1 MRFLQKLRSCGI
13 FIIAAVLASCFGLRL
28 KTVVSR
34 ATSHQQLL
42 HMVSTETKSEEKLTT
57 EVALT
62 KAETKELFEGNPIG
76 KMLWDW
82 LWRQN
87 FMKPSDPGASPTS
100 FGDAATV
107 LRNNI
112 EQVYGGA
119 ESIDGAPIAEGE
131 VKGMLEGSLFLGLQ
145 SYYEKVSMYE
155 LLQA

>member
-1 MRFLQKLRSCGI
+1 MHNCILKLQIMRFLYKLRCWGI
-13 FIIAAVLASCFGLRL
+13 YITTALLACCFGLRL
-28 KTVVSR
+28 KTVTSK
-34 ATSHQQLL
+34 ATRQLQLL
-42 HMVSTETKSEEKLTT
+42 HMAATETEAIKT
-57 EVALT
+57 
-62 KAETKELFEGNPIG
+62 ETKELFEGNPIG

-82 LWRQN
+82 MWKQN
-87 FMKPSDPGASPTS
+87 FMKPSEPGVSPTK

-145 SYYEKVSMYE
+145 SYYEKVLYVYVV
-155 LLQA
+155 

>member
-1 MRFLQKLRSCGI
+1 
-13 FIIAAVLASCFGLRL
+13 
-28 KTVVSR
+28 
-34 ATSHQQLL
+34 
-42 HMVSTETKSEEKLTT
+42 MVATETKPDTKESTSS
-57 EVALT
+57 VV
-62 KAETKELFEGNPIG
+62 KAEPKELFKGNPVG

-82 LWRQN
+82 AWRQRV
-87 FMKPSDPGASPTS
+87 MKPSEQGQSPTK

-145 SYYEKVSMYE
+145 SYYEKVCKCVHPAT
-155 LLQA
+155 L